1 VFRFARRR
9 VGEED
14 AREAVAETFMV
25 AWRRLEEIPPAS
37 LPWLLVV
44 CRNVIANQRRGERRR
59 GYLARRLRRQA
70 GAAEPDVAGATLR
83 AEVARRAFRSLSRR
97 DRDVLAVSGWDRLSP
112 ADAAAYF
119 DCSPSAYANRLQ
131 RARRRFEAALA
142 REEHPPTTID
152 SPTQELT

>member
-9 VGEED
+9 VGEDD
-14 AREAVAETFMV
+14 AREAAAETFTI
-25 AWRRLEEIPPAS
+25 AWRRFEDVPLAS

-59 GYLARRLRRQA
+59 GSLARRLRRQA
-70 GAAEPDVAGATLR
+70 PADEPDVAGATLR
-83 AEVARRAFRSLSRR
+83 AEAARHAFRSLSRR
-97 DRDVLAVSGWDRLSP
+97 DRDVLAVSGWDRLCP

-119 DCSPSAYANRLQ
+119 ACSPSAYANRLQ

-142 REEHPPTTID
+142 REEHPPATID
-152 SPTQELT
+152 SPTEELT